1 MKLLEIGTIVLF
13 CACCLRTCSPSVD
26 KSMAD
31 IEIEYFATCFDDK
44 TISIVRTRQIYS
56 ADPWKWENPVPAD
69 KGVFESDAWVA
80 MSNMYAIVVND
91 SSANKFA
98 FKRGSAEIYYRHRE
112 MTPKG
117 SNYVFN
123 ARNDTLEQIDVSSFN
138 SLAETND
145 CGSVMRVVV
154 DLEGIFAR
162 HKSCPCIFFGNGK
175 TGVLFWR
182 GGLDYRWREEFMR
195 LLWVG
200 RPYDYYTVKKF
211 KTWDDF
217 LKWDGVLQI
226 TGGITRV
233 RYAEQNSAEL
243 NGGRKPLL

>member
-1 MKLLEIGTIVLF
+1 MRHMKLLEIGTIVLF
-13 CACCLRTCSPSVD
+13 CACCLRTCNKFD
-26 KSMAD
+26 GKSMAD
-31 IEIEYFATCFDDK
+31 IEIEYFTTCFDDM

-69 KGVFESDAWVA
+69 GGVFESDAWVA

-98 FKRGSAEIYYRHRE
+98 FKRGSAESYYRRQWSWRRHGE
-112 MTPKG
+112 MTLMG

-145 CGSVMRVVV
+145 CGSVMRGVV

-175 TGVLFWR
+175 NGVLFWR
-182 GGLDYRWREEFMR
+182 GGLDYRWREQFAR
-195 LLWVG
+195 LLRVG

-226 TGGITRV
+226 TGGNRCDG
-233 RYAEQNSAEL
+233 L
-243 NGGRKPLL
+243 